1 MPEPATSPRKISYA
15 ERRIQALEL
24 RKAGATYEQIGK
36 QLGVTKQAAYK
47 HVKKALDAMNDTIRE
62 QADDVRNIEV
72 ERLDKL
78 WFVMYKQALSGNQ
91 GAVDRCLK
99 IMDRR
104 AKLLGLDAPEKTE
117 LSTHDDKPLII
128 SVKYTDE
135 PENTD

>member
-36 QLGVTKQAAYK
+36 QLGITKQAAYK

-104 AKLLGLDAPEKTE
+104 AKLLGLDAPEKQETTGE
-117 LSTHDDKPLII
+117 TILRVVYDEKPH
-128 SVKYTDE
+128 E
-135 PENTD
+135 